1 MEQAWRAHCARLTPA
16 QLSSTKACEEHL
28 REFERQLVRQG
39 LTGTLLSGCDDVQEV
54 ISNHF
59 SGSLSAPKGCP
70 SAGALRALAESAKSF
85 KIAKMAEELAASAQE
100 LAIEGEF
107 LMEVRLRGLKD
118 YGRWVVD
125 ESEVAL
131 RVVASLRPLGYQSG
145 ASQAWDQ
152 HLQQWEP
159 QICLAWV

>member
-1 MEQAWRAHCARLTPA
+1 MEQAWRDHWRGAITK
-16 QLSSTKACEEHL
+16 LSSTKACEEHL

-39 LTGTLLSGCDDVQEV
+39 LTGTLLCGCDDVQEV
-54 ISNHF
+54 IANHF

-85 KIAKMAEELAASAQE
+85 KIARMAEELAANAQE

-107 LMEVRLRGLKD
+107 LMEARLRGLKG
-118 YGRWVVD
+118 YGQWVVD

-131 RVVASLRPLGYQSG
+131 RVVALLRPLGYQSG
-145 ASQAWDQ
+145 ASQAWDKR
-152 HLQQWEP
+152 LQQWEP
-159 QICLAWV
+159 QICLAWI